1 MLKILLIFLEFIK
14 TGLFAIGGG
23 LATIPFLKEIGYKYN
38 LFDIEFIIKMIAISE
53 STPGPI
59 GINMASYIGANHY
72 NFLAALVFSIGIILP
87 SLIIIIIIAHFLK
100 QFKELKI
107 INNIFFML
115 RPAVIALIT
124 TVLIPIIQ
132 ICFFK
137 DANINFLSIFLA
149 ILLFTTY
156 KLFKLHPILIIIFSA
171 AIGYL
176 LKI

>member
-23 LATIPFLKEIGYKYN
+23 LATIPFLKEIGLKYN
-38 LFDIEFIIKMIAISE
+38 LFNIDFIVKMIAISE

-72 NFLAALVFSIGIILP
+72 NFFIALIFSIGIVLP
-87 SLIIIIIIAHFLK
+87 SLIIIIIIAHYLK
-100 QFKELKI
+100 QFKELKVV
-107 INNIFFML
+107 NKIFFLL

-124 TVLIPIIQ
+124 TVLIPIVQ
-132 ICFFK
+132 ICFLK
-137 DANINFLSIFLA
+137 EQAINYLNIFLA
-149 ILLFTTY
+149 ILLFVSY
-156 KLFKLHPILIIIFSA
+156 KVFKFHPILIIIFSA